1 MNKKIKKIEEEGY
14 YIETRKNHFKYIRV
28 FNDLGQCI
36 QMTKYQ
42 YHSDGSRD
50 KIEHEYIYDKQNN
63 LLNKR
68 RFNLFFWETDDYDN
82 QYDKNGNLKRY
93 DRVRTIVRNI
103 GDGDKKLSRGEF
115 SYDNKGRLIKK
126 TVYDNINSDEKTDS
140 IYKEITEIKYDNS
153 GELSNKVI
161 STLNKNPS
169 SDYFKYTEEKFRF
182 YYDDSDQK
190 IEEINLYNKYEEDGD
205 LTHSRKIIKTK
216 KEEFYYDTN
225 NKIEGKTL
233 NSFDKN
239 DNLIRKEYFDIA
251 FSESEPTSKSNFTY
265 TFTD

>member
-14 YIETRKNHFKYIRV
+14 YIETRKNHFKSIRV

-36 QMTKYQ
+36 QMTEYQ
-42 YHSDGSRD
+42 YHSGGSRD
-50 KIEHEYIYDKQNN
+50 KIEHESIYDKRNN

-68 RFNLFFWETDDYDN
+68 RFNLFFSETDDYDN

-93 DRVRTIVRNI
+93 DRVRTIERNI
-103 GDGDKKLSRGEF
+103 GNGDKKLSRGEF
-115 SYDNKGRLIKK
+115 RYDDEGILIKK
-126 TVYDNINSDEKTDS
+126 TVYDNINSDEKIDS
-140 IYKEITEIKYDNS
+140 IYKEITEIKYDNL
-153 GELSNKVI
+153 GELSEKFI

-169 SDYFKYTEEKFRF
+169 SNYFKYTEERFRF
-182 YYDDSDQK
+182 YYNESGQK

-205 LTHSRKIIKTK
+205 LIHSRKIIKTK

-251 FSESEPTSKSNFTY
+251 FSESEPTSISNFTY